1 MSHGVSGRAA
11 AATID
16 EPLAAEVAD
25 ALKALASPS
34 RLLILG
40 RLREGSCAV
49 GELSQAASLSP
60 SATSHQLRL
69 LRHMGWVTR
78 ERRGRQIHY
87 ALHDPHVADLISQ
100 AVYHVEHVRI
110 GRDRRR
116 PAAVG
121 SP

>member
-116 PAAVG
+116 PAAAD